1 MDEATEFNFDWT
13 ATLQIKVSPSST
25 PYDLSMLNSI
35 KAPNSTNQVILYG
48 KLEDNKINSLTR
60 MFGRVP
66 VENDRTCKSY
76 VEPGLSFVGRI
87 EDGIPVGV
95 CWRGLIGG
103 AWLYG
108 EVDEIGEFTGDGIAY
123 IYPDLK
129 TALIGRFING
139 TMVSHI
145 LCVHSYLVRYPVLQ
159 WIIDDHE

>member
-25 PYDLSMLNSI
+25 PYDLSILNAI
-35 KAPNSTNQVILYG
+35 KTPNSTNQVILYG

-66 VENDRTCKSY
+66 VENDRTCQSY

-87 EDGIPVGV
+87 EDSIPVGI

-108 EVDEIGEFTGDGIAY
+108 EVDKIGEFTGDEIAY
-123 IYPDLK
+123 IYPDLR
-129 TALIGRFING
+129 TALVGRFING
-139 TMVSHI
+139 TMVSQI
-145 LCVHSYLVRYPVLQ
+145 L
-159 WIIDDHE
+159 

>member
-25 PYDLSMLNSI
+25 PRDLSMLNLDTS
-35 KAPNSTNQVILYG
+35 NSTNHVILYG
-48 KLEDNKINSLTR
+48 KLEDNEINSLTR

-66 VENDRTCKSY
+66 AENDITCKSY

-87 EDGIPVGV
+87 EDGTPVGV

-108 EVDEIGEFTGDGIAY
+108 EVDEVGEFTGDEIAY

-139 TMVSHI
+139 TMVSH
-145 LCVHSYLVRYPVLQ
+145 VLYVYNPLLSCYS
-159 WIIDDHE
+159 

>member
-1 MDEATEFNFDWT
+1 MIFIDLDEATEFNFDWT

-25 PYDLSMLNSI
+25 PYDLSMLNAINTS
-35 KAPNSTNQVILYG
+35 NSTNQVILYG

-66 VENDRTCKSY
+66 VENDRTCNSNI
-76 VEPGLSFVGRI
+76 EPGLSFVGRI

-108 EVDEIGEFTGDGIAY
+108 EVDEIGEFTGDEIAY

-139 TMVSHI
+139 TMVS
-145 LCVHSYLVRYPVLQ
+145 Q
-159 WIIDDHE
+159 M

>member
-1 MDEATEFNFDWT
+1 
-13 ATLQIKVSPSST
+13 
-25 PYDLSMLNSI
+25 MLNAITTS
-35 KAPNSTNQVILYG
+35 NSTNQIILYG
-48 KLEDNKINSLTR
+48 KLEDNKINSLIR
-60 MFGRVP
+60 IFGRIP
-66 VENDRTCKSY
+66 VENNRACKSY

-108 EVDEIGEFTGDGIAY
+108 EVDDIGEFTGDEIAY

-139 TMVSHI
+139 TMVSHVLYVYSPLLSYPI
-145 LCVHSYLVRYPVLQ
+145 LATVDYY
-159 WIIDDHE
+159 